1 MILQN
6 IAKAIREQNYYA
18 VVLEFVIVIAGVVI
32 GFQINA
38 WNLDRQEAAL
48 EKGYL
53 SRLVDEMAVVTNQLI
68 DEQEDL
74 DDYRDSAERFLA
86 PLEADDK
93 EAAQSDSRGLLTI
106 TRVGTP
112 TVMPAMLNELLASGQ
127 LSVIRSSAL
136 REALSE
142 LALFEKELQSL
153 GAQLNPQQS
162 AIVHEINR
170 YLSVSI
176 TDENLDLSMDFEAM
190 RTDSEFRNRI
200 AYAIYL
206 NRVLSGYHTWAIER
220 TRSIEALLAEVT
232 ASFDSQGDL
241 P

>member
-1 MILQN
+1 MILDN
-6 IAKAIREQNYYA
+6 ISRALKEQNWLA
-18 VVLEFVIVIAGVVI
+18 AGVEFVIVIAGVVI

-48 EKGYL
+48 EEGYL
-53 SRLVDEMAVVTNQLI
+53 SRLVDEMAVVTNQLV
-68 DEQEDL
+68 DEQAEL

-86 PLEADDK
+86 ALEADNK
-93 EAAQSDSRGLLTI
+93 KAAQSDAFGLLAI
-106 TRVGTP
+106 TRAGTP

-142 LALFEKELQSL
+142 LALFDKKLQSL
-153 GAQLNPQQS
+153 GSQLNPQQS

-170 YLSVSI
+170 YLNVSI
-176 TDENLDLSMDFEAM
+176 TDDGWDFSMNFEAM
-190 RTDSEFRNRI
+190 RNDSEFQNRV
-200 AYAIYL
+200 AYATYL
-206 NRVLSGYHTWAIER
+206 NVVLSGYHTWAIER
-220 TRSIEALLAEVT
+220 TQSIEALLAGVT
-232 ASFDSQGDL
+232 APADAQGDL

>member
-1 MILQN
+1 MILDN
-6 IAKAIREQNYYA
+6 ISRALKEQNWLA
-18 VVLEFVIVIAGVVI
+18 AAIEFVIVIFGVVI

-48 EKGYL
+48 EEGFL

-68 DEQEDL
+68 DEQAEL
-74 DDYRDSAERFLA
+74 DNYRDSAERFLA
-86 PLEADDK
+86 ALAADDK
-93 EAAQSDSRGLLTI
+93 KAAQSDGFGLLAI
-106 TRVGTP
+106 TRAGTP

-142 LALFEKELQSL
+142 LALFDKKLQSL
-153 GAQLNPQQS
+153 GSQLNPQQS

-170 YLSVSI
+170 YLNVSI
-176 TDENLDLSMDFEAM
+176 TDDGWDLSMNFEAM
-190 RTDSEFRNRI
+190 RNDSEFQNRV
-200 AYAIYL
+200 AYATYL
-206 NRVLSGYHTWAIER
+206 NGVLSGYHTWAIER
-220 TRSIEALLAEVT
+220 TQSIEALLAGVT
-232 ASFDSQGDL
+232 APADAQGDL